1 MLTFEKCEKVLN
13 STGRNYS
20 IKEINKIRSFLWSFA
35 QFELKI
41 IDKTNGYED
50 SSINEQGKQ

>member
-1 MLTFEKCEKVLN
+1 MLTFEKCKKILN

-20 IKEINKIRSFLWSFA
+20 KKEIDKIRSFLWSFA

-41 IDKTNGYED
+41 IDKINDYEV
-50 SSINEQGKQ
+50 SSTNEQGKQ

>member
-1 MLTFEKCEKVLN
+1 MLTFEKCKKILN

-20 IKEINKIRSFLWSFA
+20 KKEINKIRSFLWSFA
-35 QFELKI
+35 QYELKI

-50 SSINEQGKQ
+50 SSSNEQGKQ

>member
-1 MLTFEKCEKVLN
+1 MLTFEKCEKILN
-13 STGRNYS
+13 STEKKYS
-20 IKEINKIRSFLWSFA
+20 KKEINNIRSFLWSIA

-50 SSINEQGKQ
+50 SSTNEQGK

>member
-1 MLTFEKCEKVLN
+1 MLTFEKCEKILN

-20 IKEINKIRSFLWSFA
+20 KKEINEIRSFLWSFT

-41 IDKTNGYED
+41 IDKTNGYEN
-50 SSINEQGKQ
+50 SSSNEQGKQ

>member
-1 MLTFEKCEKVLN
+1 MLTFEKCEKFLN

-20 IKEINKIRSFLWSFA
+20 KKEINKIRNFLWSFA

-41 IDKTNGYED
+41 IDKTNGYEV
-50 SSINEQGKQ
+50 SSTNEQGKQ